1 MAAKVSAGIL
11 LYRRVG
17 GALEVLVAHP
27 GGPYFARREQGAW
40 TIPKGIVEEGETAE
54 VAARREFAEETGFDP
69 PPKLVELDPIR
80 LKSGKRV
87 HAFAGEGDVDPS
99 LLSSNTFEMEWPPG
113 SGKRR
118 TFPEIDRVR
127 FVPPQEARRL
137 LNPAQ
142 APLVDQLEAKLSSAT
157 DSSG

>member
-11 LYRRVG
+11 LYRLVD

-27 GGPYFARREQGAW
+27 GGPYFARRERGAW
-40 TIPKGIVEEGETAE
+40 TIPKGAMEDGETAE
-54 VAARREFAEETGFDP
+54 AAARREFTEETGFEP
-69 PPKLVELDPIR
+69 PPELVELEPIR

-87 HAFAGEGDVDPS
+87 HAFAGKGDVDPS
-99 LLSSNTFEMEWPPG
+99 ALSSNTFEMEWPRG
-113 SGKRR
+113 SGERR

-127 FVPPQEARRL
+127 FVRPEEARRL

-142 APLVDQLEAKLSSAT
+142 APLVDQLEAKLSSAG
-157 DSSG
+157 DPSR